1 MHLNIDPSVL
11 PNAAKEGKTA
21 MEMDLES
28 QWGLW

>member
-1 MHLNIDPSVL
+1 MYLNIDPSVL
-11 PNAAKEGKTA
+11 PNMAKEGEMA